1 MKKPQ
6 DLITKL
12 IESLHAVSQ
21 STLEWIA
28 IVMIH
33 CAFIPSTLAYMRGI
47 TDLMP
52 SMEVVLFAWGG
63 LGVYFFKSLVENNRM
78 MVVTN
83 ATGFFIQA
91 MLLAMVVYK

>member
-1 MKKPQ
+1 MNKPQ
-6 DLITKL
+6 DILTKL
-12 IESLHAVSQ
+12 QESLRTVSQ
-21 STLEWIA
+21 TTLEWIA

-52 SMEVVLFAWGG
+52 STEVVLFAWAG
-63 LGVYFFKSLVENNRM
+63 LAVYFFKSFIENNRM